1 MIPTHGD
8 LVDPAVDATGPPSPH
23 DPYAALRSRDFR
35 LILAAGM
42 LDTIGAEMV
51 AVAVGWELY
60 ERTRS
65 ELHLGFV
72 GLVLALPV
80 ILLSLPAGQ
89 AADLFSRRKIVL
101 VTQAMLA
108 TGSLGLALVS
118 LFHGPIP
125 FIYLCIGLAGVGNAF
140 SFPARWALLPQLVP
154 AKDFNN
160 AVTWRS
166 SGWQVAA
173 AIGPALGGGV
183 LALGRGAAPAYL
195 GDVFACLCVI
205 FLVSLIRAPRHTRPE
220 EPLSWSALIAGWRFV
235 RKTELILAT
244 ITLDMFAVLLG
255 GAVTLLPVYA
265 KTILNVGPT
274 GLGCLRAAP
283 SVGALLMAIVLAHRP
298 PMRRAGRALLWSVA
312 GFGAATIVFG
322 LSRNLWLSLAML
334 FVTGAL
340 DNVSVV
346 VRATLV
352 QVLTPDSL
360 RGRVSAVNSIFIG
373 LSNELGGF
381 ESGVA
386 ARYLGAVRAVVLGGV
401 GTLVVVFGT
410 TLRWP
415 SMVRLG
421 SLVDA
426 RPETEVNE
434 PPRA

>member
-1 MIPTHGD
+1 MHGD
-8 LVDPAVDATGPPSPH
+8 LVDPELQATGRSPAH
-23 DPYAALRSRDFR
+23 DPYSALRRRDFR

-42 LDTIGAEMV
+42 VDTIGAEMV

-65 ELHLGFV
+65 ELHLGLV
-72 GLVLALPV
+72 GLVLAIPV
-80 ILLSLPAGQ
+80 VVLSLPAGQ
-89 AADLFSRRKIVL
+89 AADLFSRRKIIL
-101 VTQAMLA
+101 ITQAMLA
-108 TGSLGLALVS
+108 IASLGLACVSYLQGPVPLV
-118 LFHGPIP
+118 
-125 FIYLCIGLAGVGNAF
+125 YVCIGLAGVANAF

-154 AKDFNN
+154 ADEFNN

-166 SGWQVAA
+166 SGWQVSA

-183 LALGRGAAPAYL
+183 LALGLGAATAYL
-195 GDVFACLCVI
+195 ADLFACSIVI
-205 FLVSLIRAPRHTRPE
+205 LLVGLICAPRHTRAE
-220 EPLSWSALIAGWRFV
+220 EPLSWRALMAGWRFV

-244 ITLDMFAVLLG
+244 ITLDLFAVLLG

-265 KTILNVGPT
+265 KTILHVGPT

-298 PMRRAGRALLWSVA
+298 PMRRAGLALIWSVA
-312 GFGAATIVFG
+312 GFGVATIIFG
-322 LSRNLWLSLAML
+322 VSRNLWLSLAML
-334 FVTGAL
+334 FLTGAF

-373 LSNELGGF
+373 LSNEMGGF
-381 ESGVA
+381 ESGLA
-386 ARYLGAVRAVVLGGV
+386 ARYLGAMQSVVLGGL

-410 TLRWP
+410 VLRWP
-415 SMVRLG
+415 EVARLG
-421 SLVDA
+421 SLGDA
-426 RPETEVNE
+426 RAPADRDDM
-434 PPRA
+434 PPS